1 MLKRNVDSLLIRTV
15 SSSVAEVVDVAG
27 KRFMLLCGNNSFTLG
42 ESVSRIHYLVVCA
55 GFRGDI
61 VKAVASMSPD
71 SVLLSSDLNNR
82 RHNRYMDE
90 LARAGIP
97 VRSIKTLRSDYERRA
112 GCMCHIVSYA
122 PLARS
127 SRYPRLK

>member
-15 SSSVAEVVDVAG
+15 SPSVAEVVDVAG

-97 VRSIKTLRSDYERRA
+97 VRSIKNSPFGL
-112 GCMCHIVSYA
+112 
-122 PLARS
+122 
-127 SRYPRLK
+127 